1 MGELLFLAH
10 RIPFPPDRGDKIRS
24 HAILKALAAR
34 GPVHVATFGET
45 DADMAAKA
53 DLSAIAA
60 SHLLVRRTI
69 SNLRAGLSAL
79 PSGKPVSLTAFDNQD
94 IRHYVARLLATRPID
109 AIFVFSGQM
118 AQFIPPSF
126 AGRVVIDFVDMDSA
140 KFAAYAKA
148 TAGPMK
154 LVHAREARLLGAF
167 ERQMARRAQLSLFC
181 SPAEVAE
188 FRLGLGDPQVCV
200 DPVVNGIDTVFY
212 DPVGVGPAPYAGE
225 AGPHLVFTGQM
236 DYAPNVDAVV
246 HFAEAVLPAVQ
257 KQLPDAQFHIV
268 GRNPAPAVRALE
280 GRAGVHVVGPVDD
293 IRPWIGSA
301 DMVVAPLRIAR
312 GIQNKV
318 LEAMAMGKAVVSTS
332 QAFEGIR
339 ATRGVDLLVAD
350 GEQAFEQAILV
361 LLDDPDRATQI
372 GVRARACVERSYAWD
387 KTLRALDELLHGVVE
402 AASPDFSTACAASAG
417 A

>member
-24 HAILKALAAR
+24 CAMLRALAAR

-45 DADMAAKA
+45 EADMAAEA

-69 SNLRAGLSAL
+69 SNLRAGLNAL
-79 PSGKPVSLTAFDNQD
+79 PGGKPVSLTAFDSQD
-94 IRHYVARLLATRPID
+94 IRRYIGRLLATRPID
-109 AIFVFSGQM
+109 TIFVFSGQM

-148 TAGPMK
+148 STGPMK
-154 LVHAREARLLGAF
+154 LVHAREARLLGVF

-181 SPAEVAE
+181 SPSEVAE
-188 FRLGLGDPQVCV
+188 FRLGLGDPQVRV
-200 DPVVNGIDTVFY
+200 DAVVNGIDTVFY
-212 DPVGVGPAPYAGE
+212 DPAGVVPAPYAGG

-236 DYAPNVDAVV
+236 DYAPNIDAVV

-257 KQLPDAQFHIV
+257 KLLPHARFHVV

-280 GRAGVHVVGPVDD
+280 GRAGVHVVGAVDD
-293 IRPWIGSA
+293 IRPWIASA

-318 LEAMAMGKAVVSTS
+318 LEAMAMARPVIASGA
-332 QAFEGIR
+332 AAEGIVAQSGEHFMVAR
-339 ATRGVDLLVAD
+339 DDAAMVDAVCALAAD
-350 GEQAFEQAILV
+350 R
-361 LLDDPDRATQI
+361 DRADAM
-372 GVRARACVERSYAWD
+372 GVAARAHMLTHYQWDAQLAPLLAWLD
-387 KTLRALDELLHGVVE
+387 QPPALVPS
-402 AASPDFSTACAASAG
+402 AA
-417 A
+417 

>member
-318 LEAMAMGKAVVSTS
+318 LEAMAMARPVIASGA
-332 QAFEGIR
+332 AAEGIVAQSGAHFMVAR
-339 ATRGVDLLVAD
+339 DDTAMIDAICALAVDR
-350 GEQAFEQAILV
+350 
-361 LLDDPDRATQI
+361 DRAAAI
-372 GVRARACVERSYAWD
+372 GAAARAHMLKHYQWDAQLAPLLAWLD
-387 KTLRALDELLHGVVE
+387 QPPALVPS
-402 AASPDFSTACAASAG
+402 AA
-417 A
+417 